1 MASLSE
7 TQSQTNPIGPS
18 NKGGPHKKVLSHTT
32 REALYGYLLASPWI
46 IGFFV
51 FTAGPMLASLI
62 IGLYRTDF
70 LNETTFVGL
79 RWYQNVLSDSL
90 VRKSLFNT
98 AFYSFSV
105 VPLNTVLALL
115 IAVMLNQS
123 IRFQSFWR
131 TIYYLPSVVSGVAV
145 ALLWRWLYQPDV
157 GLFNSILGPILEPF
171 GLLPP
176 RWIFSKEWA
185 MPSLI
190 LMATWGAGGAMLIY
204 LAGLRGIPTS
214 LYEAA
219 EIDGASSVRMFFSIT
234 IPLLT
239 PTIFFNVVLNIIG
252 SWQVFTQALVMTRG
266 GPDNATLTMVLH
278 IYNTGFQ
285 NSYFG
290 YASAQ
295 AWLLFL
301 VVLVFVVLALRSAS
315 SWVHYERV

>member
-1 MASLSE
+1 
-7 TQSQTNPIGPS
+7 
-18 NKGGPHKKVLSHTT
+18 
-32 REALYGYLLASPWI
+32 
-46 IGFFV
+46 
-51 FTAGPMLASLI
+51 MLASLI

-105 VPLNTVLALL
+105 VPLNTILALM

-145 ALLWRWLYQPDV
+145 ALLWRWLYQPDI

-204 LAGLRGIPTS
+204 LAGLRGIPDT
-214 LYEAA
+214 
-219 EIDGASSVRMFFSIT
+219 G
-234 IPLLT
+234 
-239 PTIFFNVVLNIIG
+239 IG
-252 SWQVFTQALVMTRG
+252 MTREQVNKLFQPFTQADSSTTRKYG
-266 GPDNATLTMVLH
+266 GTGLGLAITKRFAQMMGGDIQVESTPDQGFVFT
-278 IYNTGFQ
+278 IYLPADVSTVI
-285 NSYFG
+285 
-290 YASAQ
+290 A
-295 AWLLFL
+295 
-301 VVLVFVVLALRSAS
+301 VK
-315 SWVHYERV
+315 